1 MSGTDPFDDGSPG
14 REPLRAALAL
24 VCILAVILAAAAL
37 PTLGLAGA
45 VGSDAGDAV
54 PFGDRAGAAGSQP
67 IPGEGTATPGDGNS
81 TPSERVERPSQP
93 VGATPTGSQPPD
105 DAAGSGAGG
114 SGQSGAG
121 TAGNGTTAG
130 ETGGQPGAGEA
141 GTRTSGDGTSGDG
154 QTSGDGTGDQTSGDG
169 TGSGDGAGD
178 QTSGDGTGG
187 DGDTDGDQTG
197 DSDSSGQTSDGDTG
211 DQTSD
216 GDTGG
221 DQASDGDSSGGDD
234 TAEGSDGETGDGS
247 QTASYD
253 VSLNRSATA
262 GAVVEVTVTRG
273 GSPAAGV
280 AVSFN
285 GDPIGTTDGAGTA
298 VGRVPY
304 DDQLNITVDPGARQS
319 LSAPPRYG
327 DRLFALSAPPPAQ
340 VANESFAVDTNVS
353 LSLSGPVVTG
363 RTVTLT
369 ATIDDVPVRSAAVRL
384 DGERVGTTN
393 DSGRLE
399 VALPTEP
406 GNYTVVVSRD
416 AVSGERTVTL
426 DGLSV
431 ATEPAL
437 PVALPGTGLAVTVT
451 AGGEPVPNATVVLDG
466 AAVAETD
473 GNGTALVTLP
483 FAGSATVTVRQ
494 YGQVSERV
502 VGGLYTNFAGVLV
515 GALALAAGAGYL
527 LRRRGVSR
535 ATVSGWL
542 RRATQLAVNGLLW
555 LAAAL
560 DSALGRLRTRLVL
573 TVAALRAFL
582 ARRRTPAE
590 LWAALRAWAA
600 ARVAA
605 VRASADTAAA
615 AARNADP
622 RTDDTPRVDDRT
634 TIRAAWGRFVDHVSV
649 RRTGTATPGE
659 IAAHAVEAD
668 DLPAEAVGTLREA
681 YRAVEYGQ
689 YDPGDHVSAVESAI
703 ETIERSVEDA
713 DDGGEA
719 AA

>member
-197 DSDSSGQTSDGDTG
+197 DSDSSG
-211 DQTSD
+211 QTSD